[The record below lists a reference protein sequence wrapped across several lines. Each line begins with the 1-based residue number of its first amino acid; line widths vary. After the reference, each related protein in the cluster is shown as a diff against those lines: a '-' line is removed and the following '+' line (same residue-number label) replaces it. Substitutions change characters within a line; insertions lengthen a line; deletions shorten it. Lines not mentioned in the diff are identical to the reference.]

1 MQVNSAQGSKTPM
14 PSTTIHAPTGGG
26 STTQFLRPKEA
37 HKMLGI
43 SRSTLYLWMK
53 GGQIPFV
60 RINGLPRFDR
70 EVVVAWARAN
80 AKADM

>member
-1 MQVNSAQGSKTPM
+1 
-14 PSTTIHAPTGGG
+14 
-26 STTQFLRPKEA
+26 
-37 HKMLGI
+37 MLGI